1 MTPTTEL
8 KLPFGDGY
16 LPVAVSTERLLGV
29 VLPKAAPNGDRAEQE
44 VVRQALGRPLGTP
57 ALRALVRPGQQVAI
71 VVSDGTRPCP
81 TDRLLPP
88 VLEELAA
95 AGVSDADVTV
105 VVALGLHRAQ
115 TPAELAALVGPEVH
129 ARVRVVNHDVEDVVR
144 LGATARGTPVELFRP
159 LVEADVRICLGNL
172 EFHYFAGFSGG
183 AKAVLPGC
191 ASSATIAANHGLMT
205 RPGAETGRLVGNPVR
220 EDLEEGAAM
229 LGIDFILNALVDDRH
244 RMVAAFA
251 GHVREAHRKGCERVV
266 ERGAVPIA
274 RCADIVLVSAGGYP
288 LDVNMYQAQK
298 ALDNAVHAVREGG
311 VIVWVAECR
320 EGLGGDAFASWL
332 QEADSADGI
341 LARIE
346 REFVLGGH
354 KAAAIAAVLKKARVH
369 LVSSL
374 PAEAL
379 GRVGLVPFDDLGQAV
394 AAAHEVV
401 GPEAR
406 IWALPYG
413 DSVLPRAVA

>member
-144 LGATARGTPVELFRP
+144 LGVTARGTPVELFRP

-191 ASSATIAANHGLMT
+191 ASAATIAANHGLMT

-229 LGIDFILNALVDDRH
+229 LGIDFMLNVVVDDRH

-266 ERGAVPIA
+266 ERGAVPIV

>member
-1 MTPTTEL
+1 M
-8 KLPFGDGY
+8 
-16 LPVAVSTERLLGV
+16 
-29 VLPKAAPNGDRAEQE
+29 
-44 VVRQALGRPLGTP
+44 
-57 ALRALVRPGQQVAI
+57 
-71 VVSDGTRPCP
+71 
-81 TDRLLPP
+81 
-88 VLEELAA
+88 
-95 AGVSDADVTV
+95 
-105 VVALGLHRAQ
+105 
-115 TPAELAALVGPEVH
+115 
-129 ARVRVVNHDVEDVVR
+129 RVVNHDPQDVVR
-144 LGATARGTPVELFRP
+144 LGVTSRGTPVELFRP
-159 LVEADVRICLGNL
+159 LVEADVRVCLGNL

-191 ASSATIAANHGLMT
+191 ASSNTIAANHGLMA
-205 RPGAETGRLVGNPVR
+205 RPGAETGRLEGNPVR

-229 LGIDFILNALVDDRH
+229 LGIDFILNVIVDDRH
-244 RMVAAFA
+244 RIVAAFA
-251 GHVREAHRKGCERVV
+251 GHVREAHCKGCERVA

-320 EGLGGDAFASWL
+320 EGLGSATFASWL

-374 PAEAL
+374 SAEAI
-379 GRVGLVPFDDLGQAV
+379 GRIGLVPFDDLGQAV
-394 AAAHEVV
+394 AAAYEVV

-406 IWALPYG
+406 IWTLPYG
-413 DSVLPRAVA
+413 DSVLPQAAA

>member
-1 MTPTTEL
+1 MSATEL
-8 KLPFGDGY
+8 ELPFGDSH
-16 LPVAVSTERLLGV
+16 LQVAVPTEHLLGV
-29 VLPKAAPNGDRAEQE
+29 VQPKAAATSDRPE
-44 VVRQALGRPLGTP
+44 QALVRAALARPVGTP
-57 ALRALVRPGQQVAI
+57 RLRALVRPGQQVAI
-71 VVSDGTRPCP
+71 VVSDMTRPCP

-95 AGVSDADVTV
+95 AGVPDADVTV
-105 VVALGLHRAQ
+105 IVALGLHRAQ
-115 TPAELAALVGPEVH
+115 TAAELATLVGPAVY
-129 ARVRVVNHDVEDVVR
+129 ARVRVVNHDPQDVVR
-144 LGATARGTPVELFRP
+144 LGSTARGTPVELFRP

-183 AKAVLPGC
+183 AKAILPGC
-191 ASSATIAANHGLMT
+191 ASPSTIAANHGLMA
-205 RPGAETGRLVGNPVR
+205 RRGAETGRLVGNPVR
-220 EDLEEGAAM
+220 EDLEEGAAR
-229 LGIDFILNALVDDRH
+229 LGIDFILNVIVDDSH
-244 RMVAAFA
+244 RIVAAFA
-251 GHVREAHRKGCERVV
+251 GHVREAHRKGCEQVA
-266 ERGAVPIA
+266 ERGVVPIA
-274 RCADIVLVSAGGYP
+274 QRADIALVSAGGYP

-320 EGLGGDAFASWL
+320 EGLGSATFASWL
-332 QEADSADGI
+332 QEADSPAGI

-374 PAEAL
+374 SAEAI
-379 GRVGLVPFDDLGQAV
+379 GRVGLVPFDDLSQAV
-394 AAAHEVV
+394 VTAHEVV

-406 IWALPYG
+406 VWVLPYG

>member
-1 MTPTTEL
+1 
-8 KLPFGDGY
+8 
-16 LPVAVSTERLLGV
+16 
-29 VLPKAAPNGDRAEQE
+29 
-44 VVRQALGRPLGTP
+44 
-57 ALRALVRPGQQVAI
+57 
-71 VVSDGTRPCP
+71 
-81 TDRLLPP
+81 
-88 VLEELAA
+88 
-95 AGVSDADVTV
+95 
-105 VVALGLHRAQ
+105 
-115 TPAELAALVGPEVH
+115 
-129 ARVRVVNHDVEDVVR
+129 
-144 LGATARGTPVELFRP
+144 

-183 AKAVLPGC
+183 AKAILPGC
-191 ASSATIAANHGLMT
+191 ASPSAIAANHGLMA

-229 LGIDFILNALVDDRH
+229 LGIDFILNVIVDDRH
-244 RMVAAFA
+244 RIVAAFA
-251 GHVREAHRKGCERVV
+251 GHVREAHCKGCERVA

-320 EGLGGDAFASWL
+320 EGLGSATFASWL

-374 PAEAL
+374 SAESI

-401 GPEAR
+401 GPEAQ
-406 IWALPYG
+406 IWTLPYG
-413 DSVLPRAVA
+413 DSVLPQAAA

>member
-1 MTPTTEL
+1 MTQIE
-8 KLPFGDGY
+8 LPFGDSH
-16 LPVAVSTERLLGV
+16 LRVAVPSEHLLGI
-29 VLPKAAPNGDRAEQE
+29 VLPRAERSSDGAE
-44 VVRQALGRPLGTP
+44 RALVRDALARPVGTP
-57 ALRALVRPGQQVAI
+57 ALRALVRPGQQIAI
-71 VVSDGTRPCP
+71 VVSDMTRPCP

-88 VLEELAA
+88 VLEELTA
-95 AGVSDADVTV
+95 AGVSDADITV

-115 TPAELAALVGPEVH
+115 TAAELAALVGPAVY
-129 ARVRVVNHDVEDVVR
+129 ARVRVVNHDPQDVVW
-144 LGATARGTPVELFRP
+144 LGVTARGTPVELFRP

-183 AKAVLPGC
+183 AKAILPGC
-191 ASSATIAANHGLMT
+191 ASPSAIAANHGLMA
-205 RPGAETGRLVGNPVR
+205 RPGAVTGQLVGNPVR
-220 EDLEEGAAM
+220 EDLEEGAAL
-229 LGIDFILNALVDDRH
+229 LGIDFILNVVVDDRH
-244 RMVAAFA
+244 RIVAAFA
-251 GHVREAHRKGCERVV
+251 GHVREAHRKGCERVA

-274 RCADIVLVSAGGYP
+274 QRADIALVSAGGYP

-320 EGLGGDAFASWL
+320 EGLGSARFASWL
-332 QEADSADGI
+332 QEADSADEI
-341 LARIE
+341 LERIE

-394 AAAHEVV
+394 AAAREVV
-401 GPEAR
+401 GPAAR

-413 DSVLPRAVA
+413 DSVLPQAAA

>member
-1 MTPTTEL
+1 MAATQIE
-8 KLPFGDGY
+8 LPFGDSQ
-16 LPVAVSTERLLGV
+16 LRVDVSSERLLGV
-29 VLPKAAPNGDRAEQE
+29 VLPRAEQGGDGE
-44 VVRQALGRPLGTP
+44 EHALVRDALARPVGTP
-57 ALRALVRPGQQVAI
+57 TLRTLVRPGQQVAI
-71 VVSDGTRPCP
+71 VVSDMTRPCP

-88 VLEELAA
+88 VLEELAV
-95 AGVSDADVTV
+95 AGVPDDDVTV

-115 TPAELAALVGPEVH
+115 TEAELAALVGPAVYD
-129 ARVRVVNHDVEDVVR
+129 RVRVVNHDPQDVVR
-144 LGATARGTPVELFRP
+144 LGVTSRGTPVELFRP
-159 LVEADVRICLGNL
+159 LVETDVRICLGNL

-183 AKAVLPGC
+183 GKAVLPGC
-191 ASSATIAANHGLMT
+191 ASPNAIAANHGLMA
-205 RPGAETGRLVGNPVR
+205 RPGAETGRLEGNPVR
-220 EDLEEGAAM
+220 EDLEEGVAM
-229 LGIDFILNALVDDRH
+229 LGIDFILNAIVDDRH
-244 RMVAAFA
+244 RIVAAFA
-251 GHVREAHRKGCERVV
+251 GHVREAHRKGCEQVAK
-266 ERGAVPIA
+266 RGAVPIA

-320 EGLGGDAFASWL
+320 EGLGSATFASWL

-374 PAEAL
+374 PTEAI
-379 GRVGLVPFDDLGQAV
+379 GRVGLVSFDDLGQAL

-413 DSVLPRAVA
+413 DSVLPQTAA

>member
-1 MTPTTEL
+1 MAATQIE
-8 KLPFGDGY
+8 LPFGDSH
-16 LPVAVSTERLLGV
+16 LQVDVPSERLLGV
-29 VLPKAAPNGDRAEQE
+29 VLPRTEQCGDGAELSL
-44 VVRQALGRPLGTP
+44 VRDALARPVGTP
-57 ALRALVRPGQQVAI
+57 PLRALVRPGQQVAI
-71 VVSDGTRPCP
+71 VVSDMTRPCP
-81 TDRLLPP
+81 TDRLLPL

-95 AGVSDADVTV
+95 ASVPDADVTV

-115 TPAELAALVGPEVH
+115 TEAELAALVGLAVYE
-129 ARVRVVNHDVEDVVR
+129 RVRVVNHDPQDVVW
-144 LGATARGTPVELFRP
+144 LGLTSRDTPVELFRP

-191 ASSATIAANHGLMT
+191 ASQSTVAANHGLMA
-205 RPGAETGRLVGNPVR
+205 RPGAETGRLEGNPVR

-229 LGIDFILNALVDDRH
+229 LGIDFILNAIVDDRH
-244 RMVAAFA
+244 RIVAAFA
-251 GHVREAHRKGCERVV
+251 GHVRAAHRKGCERVA

-274 RCADIVLVSAGGYP
+274 QCADIVLVSAGGYP

-320 EGLGGDAFASWL
+320 EGLGSATFAAWL

-354 KAAAIAAVLKKARVH
+354 KAAAIASVLKKARVH

-374 PAEAL
+374 PTEAI
-379 GRVGLVPFDDLGQAV
+379 GRVGLVPFDDLGQAL

-401 GPEAR
+401 GSEAR

-413 DSVLPRAVA
+413 DSVLPQAAA

>member
-1 MTPTTEL
+1 MTATEL
-8 KLPFGDGY
+8 KLPYGDGY
-16 LPVAVSTERLLGV
+16 LPVAVPTERLLGV
-29 VLPKAAPNGDRAEQE
+29 VLPKAAANGDRAEQD
-44 VVRQALGRPLGTP
+44 VVRQALARPLGTP
-57 ALRALVRPGQQVAI
+57 ALRTLVRPGQQVAI

-95 AGVSDADVTV
+95 AGVPDADVTV

-115 TPAELAALVGPEVH
+115 TPAELAALVGPEVQ
-129 ARVRVVNHDVEDVVR
+129 ARVQVVNHDVEDVVL
-144 LGATARGTPVELFRP
+144 LGRTARGTPVELFRP

-191 ASSATIAANHGLMT
+191 ASPSTIAANHGLMT
-205 RPGAETGRLVGNPVR
+205 RPGAATGCSAGNPVR

-229 LGIDFILNALVDDRH
+229 LGVDFILNAIVDDRH

-251 GHVREAHRKGCERVV
+251 GHVRDAHRKGCEQVA

-320 EGLGGDAFASWL
+320 EGLGGDTFASWL
-332 QEADSADGI
+332 QEADSANGI
-341 LARIE
+341 LERIE
-346 REFVLGGH
+346 REFILGGH

-374 PAEAL
+374 SAEAI
-379 GRVGLVPFDDLGQAV
+379 GRVGLVPFDDLDQAV
-394 AAAHEVV
+394 AAAREVV

-406 IWALPYG
+406 IWVMPYG
-413 DSVLPRAVA
+413 DSVLPQAVA

>member
-1 MTPTTEL
+1 MTATQC

-16 LPVAVSTERLLGV
+16 LPVAVPTEHLLGV
-29 VLPKAAPNGDRAEQE
+29 VLPKAAANDDRDE
-44 VVRQALGRPLGTP
+44 QALVREALAHPLGTP
-57 ALRALVRPGQQVAI
+57 ALRTLVRPGQQVAI
-71 VVSDGTRPCP
+71 VVSDRTRPCP

-95 AGVSDADVTV
+95 AGVPDADVTV

-115 TPAELAALVGPEVH
+115 TPAELVTLVGSEVY

-144 LGATARGTPVELFRP
+144 LGVTARGTPVELFRP

-183 AKAVLPGC
+183 AKAILPGC
-191 ASSATIAANHGLMT
+191 ASPSAVAANHGLMA
-205 RPGAETGRLVGNPVR
+205 RPGAETGRLEGNPVR

-229 LGIDFILNALVDDRH
+229 IGVDFILNVIVDDRH

-251 GHVREAHRKGCERVV
+251 GHVREAHRKGCERVA
-266 ERGAVPIA
+266 ERGVVPIA
-274 RCADIVLVSAGGYP
+274 ERADIVLVSAGGYP

-320 EGLGGDAFASWL
+320 EGLGGATFASWL

-341 LARIE
+341 LRRIE

-354 KAAAIAAVLKKARVH
+354 KAAAIAAVVKKARVH

-379 GRVGLVPFDDLGQAV
+379 GRVGVVPFDDLDQAM
-394 AAAHEVV
+394 AAAHEVA
-401 GPEAR
+401 GSAAR
-406 IWALPYG
+406 ILALPYG
-413 DSVLPRAVA
+413 DSVLPQAASA

>member
-1 MTPTTEL
+1 MTATEL
-8 KLPFGDGY
+8 KLPYGDGY
-16 LPVAVSTERLLGV
+16 LPVAVPTERLLGV
-29 VLPKAAPNGDRAEQE
+29 VLPKAAANGYRAEQD
-44 VVRQALGRPLGTP
+44 VVRQALARPLGTP
-57 ALRALVRPGQQVAI
+57 ALRTLVRPGQQVAI

-95 AGVSDADVTV
+95 AGVPDADVTV

-115 TPAELAALVGPEVH
+115 TPAELAALVGPEVQ
-129 ARVRVVNHDVEDVVR
+129 ARVQVVNHDVEDVVR
-144 LGATARGTPVELFRP
+144 LGRTARGTPVELFRP

-191 ASSATIAANHGLMT
+191 ASPSTIAANHGLMT
-205 RPGAETGRLVGNPVR
+205 RPGAATGCLAGNPVR

-229 LGIDFILNALVDDRH
+229 LGVDFILNAIVDDRH

-251 GHVREAHRKGCERVV
+251 GHVRDAHRKGCEQVA

-320 EGLGGDAFASWL
+320 EGLGGDTFASWL
-332 QEADSADGI
+332 QEADSANGI
-341 LARIE
+341 LERIE
-346 REFVLGGH
+346 REFILGGH

-374 PAEAL
+374 SAEAI
-379 GRVGLVPFDDLGQAV
+379 GRVGLVPFDDLDQAV
-394 AAAHEVV
+394 AAAREVV

-406 IWALPYG
+406 IWVMPYG
-413 DSVLPRAVA
+413 DSVLPQAVA

>member
-1 MTPTTEL
+1 MTTTEL
-8 KLPFGDGY
+8 KLPFGDSH
-16 LPVAVSTERLLGV
+16 LQVAVPSEHLLGI
-29 VLPKAAPNGDRAEQE
+29 VLPRAGRSGGGAEHE
-44 VVRQALGRPLGTP
+44 LVRDALARPVGTS
-57 ALRALVRPGQQVAI
+57 ALRTLTRPGQQVAI
-71 VVSDGTRPCP
+71 VVSDMTRPCP

-88 VLEELAA
+88 VLEELAT
-95 AGVSDADVTV
+95 AGVPDAAVTV

-115 TPAELAALVGPEVH
+115 TAAELATLVGPAVY
-129 ARVRVVNHDVEDVVR
+129 ARVRVVNHDPKDVVR
-144 LGATARGTPVELFRP
+144 LGVTARDTPVELFRP

-183 AKAVLPGC
+183 AKAILPGC
-191 ASSATIAANHGLMT
+191 ASPSTIAANHGLMAQ
-205 RPGAETGRLVGNPVR
+205 PGATTGRLEGNPVR

-229 LGIDFILNALVDDRH
+229 LGIDFVLNAIVDDRH
-244 RMVAAFA
+244 RIVAAFA
-251 GHVREAHRKGCERVV
+251 GHVREAHRKGCKQVA

-274 RCADIVLVSAGGYP
+274 ECADIVLVSAGGYP

-320 EGLGGDAFASWL
+320 EGLGSATFASWL

-341 LARIE
+341 LSRIE

-374 PAEAL
+374 PAEAI
-379 GRVGLVPFDDLGQAV
+379 GRVGLVPFDDLDQAV

-406 IWALPYG
+406 VWVLPYG
-413 DSVLPRAVA
+413 DSVLPQAAA

>member
-1 MTPTTEL
+1 MAATQIE
-8 KLPFGDGY
+8 LPFGDSQ
-16 LPVAVSTERLLGV
+16 LQVAVPSERLLGI
-29 VLPKAAPNGDRAEQE
+29 VLPRTEQCGDGAELAL
-44 VVRQALGRPLGTP
+44 VRDALARPVGAP
-57 ALRALVRPGQQVAI
+57 ALRTLVRPGQQVAI
-71 VVSDGTRPCP
+71 VVSDMTRPCP

-95 AGVSDADVTV
+95 AGVPDADVIV

-115 TPAELAALVGPEVH
+115 TEAELAALVGSAVYD
-129 ARVRVVNHDVEDVVR
+129 RVRVVNHDPQDVVR
-144 LGATARGTPVELFRP
+144 LGVTSRGTPVELFRP

-183 AKAVLPGC
+183 AKAILPGC
-191 ASSATIAANHGLMT
+191 ASPSAVAANHGLMA
-205 RPGAETGRLVGNPVR
+205 RPGAETGRLEDNPVR
-220 EDLEEGAAM
+220 EDLEEGVAM
-229 LGIDFILNALVDDRH
+229 LGIDFILNAIVDDRH
-244 RMVAAFA
+244 RIVAAFA
-251 GHVREAHRKGCERVV
+251 GHVREAHRKGCERVA

-274 RCADIVLVSAGGYP
+274 QCADIVLVSAGGYP

-320 EGLGGDAFASWL
+320 EGLGSATFASWL

-354 KAAAIAAVLKKARVH
+354 KAAAIASVLKKARVH

-374 PAEAL
+374 PVEDI
-379 GRVGLVPFDDLGQAV
+379 GRIGLVPFDDLGQAM

-401 GPEAR
+401 GHEAR

-413 DSVLPRAVA
+413 DSVLPQAAA

>member
-1 MTPTTEL
+1 MAATQIE
-8 KLPFGDGY
+8 LPFGDSQ
-16 LPVAVSTERLLGV
+16 LRVDVPSERLLGV
-29 VLPKAAPNGDRAEQE
+29 VLPKAEQCGDGAEH
-44 VVRQALGRPLGTP
+44 
-57 ALRALVRPGQQVAI
+57 ALVRDALARPVGTPPLRDLVQPGQQVAI
-71 VVSDGTRPCP
+71 IVSDMTRPCP

-88 VLEELAA
+88 VLEELAVA
-95 AGVSDADVTV
+95 SVPDDVTV

-115 TPAELAALVGPEVH
+115 TEAELAALVGPAVYE
-129 ARVRVVNHDVEDVVR
+129 RVRVVNHNPQDVVR
-144 LGATARGTPVELFRP
+144 LGVTSRGTPVELFRP

-191 ASSATIAANHGLMT
+191 ASPSAIAANHGLMA
-205 RPGAETGRLVGNPVR
+205 RPGAETGRLEGNPVR

-229 LGIDFILNALVDDRH
+229 LGIDFILNAIVDDRH
-244 RMVAAFA
+244 RIVAAFA
-251 GHVREAHRKGCERVV
+251 GHVREAHRKGCERVA

-274 RCADIVLVSAGGYP
+274 QCADIVLVSAGGYP

-320 EGLGGDAFASWL
+320 EGLGSATFASWL

-374 PAEAL
+374 PAEAI
-379 GRVGLVPFDDLGQAV
+379 GRIGLVSFDDLGQAM

-401 GPEAR
+401 GSEAR

-413 DSVLPRAVA
+413 DSVLPQAAA

>member
-1 MTPTTEL
+1 MTATEL
-8 KLPFGDGY
+8 KLPYGDGY
-16 LPVAVSTERLLGV
+16 LPVAVPTERLLGV
-29 VLPKAAPNGDRAEQE
+29 VLPKAAANGDRAEQD
-44 VVRQALGRPLGTP
+44 VVRQALARPLGTP
-57 ALRALVRPGQQVAI
+57 ALRTLVRPGQQVAI

-95 AGVSDADVTV
+95 AGVPDADVTV

-115 TPAELAALVGPEVH
+115 TPAELAALVGPEVQ
-129 ARVRVVNHDVEDVVR
+129 ARVQVVNHDVEDVVL
-144 LGATARGTPVELFRP
+144 LGRTARGTPVELFRP

-191 ASSATIAANHGLMT
+191 ASPSTIAANHGLMT
-205 RPGAETGRLVGNPVR
+205 RPGAATGCSAGNPVR

-229 LGIDFILNALVDDRH
+229 LGVDFILNAIVDDRH

-251 GHVREAHRKGCERVV
+251 GHVRDAHRKGCEQVA

-320 EGLGGDAFASWL
+320 EGLGGDTFASWL
-332 QEADSADGI
+332 QEADSANEV

-346 REFVLGGH
+346 REFILGGH

-374 PAEAL
+374 SAEAI
-379 GRVGLVPFDDLGQAV
+379 GRVGLVPFDDLDQAV
-394 AAAHEVV
+394 AAAREVV

-406 IWALPYG
+406 IWVMPYG
-413 DSVLPRAVA
+413 DSVLPQAVA

>member
-1 MTPTTEL
+1 MTATEL
-8 KLPFGDGY
+8 KLPYGDGY
-16 LPVAVSTERLLGV
+16 LPIAVPTEHLLGIV
-29 VLPKAAPNGDRAEQE
+29 RPKAATNGDRAEQD
-44 VVRQALGRPLGTP
+44 VVRQALAHPLGTP

-71 VVSDGTRPCP
+71 VVSDMTRPCP

-88 VLEELAA
+88 VLEELAV
-95 AGVSDADVTV
+95 AGIPDADVTV
-105 VVALGLHRAQ
+105 IVALGLHRAQ
-115 TPAELAALVGPEVH
+115 TEAELAALVGPAVY
-129 ARVRVVNHDVEDVVR
+129 ARVRVVNHDLQDVVR
-144 LGATARGTPVELFRP
+144 LGVTARGTPVELFRP
-159 LVEADVRICLGNL
+159 LVEADVRLCLGNV

-183 AKAVLPGC
+183 AKAIVPGC
-191 ASSATIAANHGLMT
+191 ASSSTITANHGLMT
-205 RPGAETGRLVGNPVR
+205 RPGATTGRLAGNPVR

-229 LGIDFILNALVDDRH
+229 LGIDFILNAIVDDRH
-244 RMVAAFA
+244 RIVAAFA
-251 GHVREAHRKGCERVV
+251 GHVRDAHRKGCEWVA

-274 RCADIVLVSAGGYP
+274 RCADMVLVSAGGYP

-320 EGLGGDAFASWL
+320 EGLGGATFAAWL
-332 QEADSADGI
+332 QEADSADEV

-354 KAAAIAAVLKKARVH
+354 KAAAIAGVLKKARVY

-374 PAEAL
+374 AAEAI
-379 GRVGLVPFDDLGQAV
+379 GRVGVVSFDDLGQAV

-406 IWALPYG
+406 IWAMPYG

>member
-1 MTPTTEL
+1 MTATEL
-8 KLPFGDGY
+8 KLPYGDGY
-16 LPVAVSTERLLGV
+16 LPVAVPTERLLGV
-29 VLPKAAPNGDRAEQE
+29 VLPKAAANGDRAEQD
-44 VVRQALGRPLGTP
+44 VVRQALARPLGTP
-57 ALRALVRPGQQVAI
+57 ALRTLVRPGQQVAI

-88 VLEELAA
+88 VLEELAV
-95 AGVSDADVTV
+95 AGVPDADVTV

-115 TPAELAALVGPEVH
+115 TPAELAALVGPEVQ
-129 ARVRVVNHDVEDVVR
+129 ARVQVVNHDVEDVVR
-144 LGATARGTPVELFRP
+144 LGRTARGTPVELFRP

-191 ASSATIAANHGLMT
+191 ASPSTIAANHGLMT
-205 RPGAETGRLVGNPVR
+205 RPGAATGCLAGNPVR

-229 LGIDFILNALVDDRH
+229 LGVDFILNAIVDDRH

-251 GHVREAHRKGCERVV
+251 GHVRDAYRKGCEQVA

-320 EGLGGDAFASWL
+320 EGLGGDTFASWL
-332 QEADSADGI
+332 QEADSANGI
-341 LARIE
+341 LERIE
-346 REFVLGGH
+346 REFILGGH

-374 PAEAL
+374 SAEAI
-379 GRVGLVPFDDLGQAV
+379 GRVGLVPFDDLDQAV
-394 AAAHEVV
+394 AAAREVV

-406 IWALPYG
+406 IWVMPYG
-413 DSVLPRAVA
+413 DSVLPQAVA

>member
-1 MTPTTEL
+1 MAATQIE
-8 KLPFGDGY
+8 LPFGDSQ
-16 LPVAVSTERLLGV
+16 LQVDVPSECLLGV
-29 VLPKAAPNGDRAEQE
+29 VLPRAEQCGDGAE
-44 VVRQALGRPLGTP
+44 LALVRDALARPVGTP
-57 ALRALVRPGQQVAI
+57 ELRALVRPGQQVAI
-71 VVSDGTRPCP
+71 VVSDMTRPCP
-81 TDRLLPP
+81 TDRLLPL

-95 AGVSDADVTV
+95 ASVPDADVTV

-115 TPAELAALVGPEVH
+115 TAAELAALVGPAVYD
-129 ARVRVVNHDVEDVVR
+129 RVRVVNHDPQDVVR
-144 LGATARGTPVELFRP
+144 LGVTSRGTPVELFRP

-183 AKAVLPGC
+183 AKAILPGC
-191 ASSATIAANHGLMT
+191 ASPSTVAANHGLMA
-205 RPGAETGRLVGNPVR
+205 RPGAETGRLEGNPVR

-229 LGIDFILNALVDDRH
+229 LGIDFILNAIVDDRH
-244 RMVAAFA
+244 RIVAAFA
-251 GHVREAHRKGCERVV
+251 GHVRAAHRKGCEQVA

-274 RCADIVLVSAGGYP
+274 QCADIVLVSAGGYP

-320 EGLGGDAFASWL
+320 EGLGSATFAAWL

-354 KAAAIAAVLKKARVH
+354 KAAAIASVLKKARVH

-374 PAEAL
+374 PAEAI
-379 GRVGLVPFDDLGQAV
+379 GRVGLVPFDDLGQAL

-406 IWALPYG
+406 IWSLPYG
-413 DSVLPRAVA
+413 DSVLPQAAA

>member
-1 MTPTTEL
+1 MTATEL
-8 KLPFGDGY
+8 KLPYGDGY
-16 LPVAVSTERLLGV
+16 LPVAVPTERLLGV
-29 VLPKAAPNGDRAEQE
+29 VLPKAAANGDRAEQD
-44 VVRQALGRPLGTP
+44 VVRQALARPLGTP
-57 ALRALVRPGQQVAI
+57 ALRTLVRPGQQVAI

-95 AGVSDADVTV
+95 AGVPDADVTV

-115 TPAELAALVGPEVH
+115 TPAELAALVGPEVQ
-129 ARVRVVNHDVEDVVR
+129 ARVQVVNHDVEDVVR
-144 LGATARGTPVELFRP
+144 LGRTARGTPVELFRP

-191 ASSATIAANHGLMT
+191 ASPSTIAANHGLMT
-205 RPGAETGRLVGNPVR
+205 RPGAATGCLAGNPVR

-229 LGIDFILNALVDDRH
+229 LGVDFILNAIVDDRH

-251 GHVREAHRKGCERVV
+251 GHVRDAHRKGCEQVA

-320 EGLGGDAFASWL
+320 EGLGGDTFASWL
-332 QEADSADGI
+332 QEADSANGI
-341 LARIE
+341 LERIE
-346 REFVLGGH
+346 REFILGGH

-374 PAEAL
+374 SAEAI
-379 GRVGLVPFDDLGQAV
+379 GRVGLVPFDDLDQAV
-394 AAAHEVV
+394 AAAREVV

-406 IWALPYG
+406 IWVMPYG
-413 DSVLPRAVA
+413 DSVLPQAVA

>member
-1 MTPTTEL
+1 MAATHIE
-8 KLPFGDGY
+8 LPFGDSQ
-16 LPVAVSTERLLGV
+16 LQVDVPSERLLGV
-29 VLPKAAPNGDRAEQE
+29 VLPKAEQGGDDEERAL
-44 VVRQALGRPLGTP
+44 VRDALARPVGTP

-71 VVSDGTRPCP
+71 VVSDMTRPCP
-81 TDRLLPP
+81 PARLLPP

-95 AGVSDADVTV
+95 VGVRDADVTV
-105 VVALGLHRAQ
+105 IVALGLHRAQ
-115 TPAELAALVGPEVH
+115 TAAELATLVGPAIY
-129 ARVRVVNHDVEDVVR
+129 ARVRVVNHDPQDVVR
-144 LGATARGTPVELFRP
+144 LGVTSRGTPVELFRP

-191 ASSATIAANHGLMT
+191 ASPSAIAANHGLMA
-205 RPGAETGRLVGNPVR
+205 RPGAETGRLEGNPVR

-229 LGIDFILNALVDDRH
+229 LGIDFILNAIVDDRH
-244 RMVAAFA
+244 RIVAAFA
-251 GHVREAHRKGCERVV
+251 GHVRAAHRKGCERVA

-320 EGLGGDAFASWL
+320 EGLGSATFASWL
-332 QEADSADGI
+332 QEAGSADEI

-374 PAEAL
+374 PAEAI
-379 GRVGLVPFDDLGQAV
+379 GRVGLVPFDDLGQAL

-401 GPEAR
+401 GSEAR

-413 DSVLPRAVA
+413 DSVLPQAAA

>member
-8 KLPFGDGY
+8 KLPYGDGY
-16 LPVAVSTERLLGV
+16 LPVAVSTKCLLGV

-144 LGATARGTPVELFRP
+144 LGVTARGTPVELFRP

-229 LGIDFILNALVDDRH
+229 LGIDFMLNVVVDDRH

>member
-1 MTPTTEL
+1 MTTTTEL
-8 KLPFGDGY
+8 KLLYGDGCVS
-16 LPVAVSTERLLGV
+16 VAVPTKHLLGD
-29 VLPKAAPNGDRAEQE
+29 VLPKAAANGDRAERE
-44 VVRQALGRPLGTP
+44 VVRQALARPVGTP
-57 ALRALVRPGQQVAI
+57 PLRALVRPGQHVAI
-71 VVSDGTRPCP
+71 VVSDMTRPCP

-95 AGVSDADVTV
+95 AGVPDSDVTV

-115 TPAELAALVGPEVH
+115 TQAELAALVGPE
-129 ARVRVVNHDVEDVVR
+129 AYGRVRVVNHDPQDVVR
-144 LGATARGTPVELFRP
+144 LGTTARGTPVELFRP

-191 ASSATIAANHGLMT
+191 ASPSSIAANHGLMA

-229 LGIDFILNALVDDRH
+229 LGIDFILNAIVDDRH
-244 RMVAAFA
+244 RILAAFA
-251 GHVREAHRKGCERVV
+251 GHVQQAHRQGCAQVA

-320 EGLGGDAFASWL
+320 EGLGSATFASWL
-332 QEADSADGI
+332 QEADSADEI

-369 LVSSL
+369 LVSAL

-379 GRVGLVPFDDLGQAV
+379 GCVGLVPFDDLAQAV

-406 IWALPYG
+406 IWVLPYG
-413 DSVLPRAVA
+413 DSVLPQAAA